1 MTSTEV
7 LNSKNK
13 IHDKIKLI
21 TDFKALWKQDLETKR
36 FKLIVEGFFMEK
48 GMGPGGL
55 TAADKEW
62 IANLVSSTVKT
73 EIQAAVKPIQEDISS
88 LKKDVSEIKDRL
100 DVLEEDVAELKNDMS
115 NVKEDIKA
123 IKECPTIE
131 KELKK

>member
-13 IHDKIKLI
+13 IHDKIKSI
-21 TDFKALWKQDLETKR
+21 TDFKALWEQDLETKR

-73 EIQAAVKPIQEDISS
+73 EIQAAVKPIQEDIS
-88 LKKDVSEIKDRL
+88 EIKDRL
-100 DVLEEDVAELKNDMS
+100 DVLEEDMK
-115 NVKEDIKA
+115 NVKEDISSLKKDVKA
-123 IKECPTIE
+123 IKECPTIK
-131 KELKK
+131 KEIK

>member
-21 TDFKALWKQDLETKR
+21 TDFKALWEQDLETKR

-48 GMGPGGL
+48 GMGLSGL

-62 IANLVSSTVKT
+62 IAGL
-73 EIQAAVKPIQEDISS
+73 IRPINDRLTSIENR
-88 LKKDVSEIKDRL
+88 LENVENRL
-100 DVLEEDVAELKNDMS
+100 DVVEK
-115 NVKEDIKA
+115 DIKA
-123 IKECPTIE
+123 IKECPTIQ
-131 KELKK
+131 KEIKKD